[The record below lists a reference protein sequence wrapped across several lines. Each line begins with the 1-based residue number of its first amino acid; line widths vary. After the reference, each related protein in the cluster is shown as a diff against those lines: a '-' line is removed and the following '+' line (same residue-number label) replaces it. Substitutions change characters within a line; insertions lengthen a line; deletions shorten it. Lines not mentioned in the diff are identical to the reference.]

1 MSKEIEVSTI
11 VWRGIKITI
20 NYKPKYF
27 ESSKTGFSIAYLEV
41 ITENKAPLPFTE
53 SGYRSHFTDAS
64 EIEAYGTPVD
74 FVKAWLAE
82 TAKSKKWKEQ
92 ERKQNQLSLF

>member
-1 MSKEIEVSTI
+1 MSIEKEVSTI
-11 VWRGIKITI
+11 TWRGIKMTI

-27 ESSKTGFSIAYLEV
+27 ESTKTGFSIAHLEV

-53 SGYRSHFTDAS
+53 SGYRSHFTDAGD
-64 EIEAYGTPVD
+64 IEAYGTAID

-82 TAKSKKWKEQ
+82 TAKSKKWIAQ
-92 ERKQNQLSLF
+92 ELKLNQLSLF

>member
-1 MSKEIEVSTI
+1 MSIEIEVSTI
-11 VWRGIKITI
+11 VWRSIKIMI

-27 ESSKTGFSIAYLEV
+27 ESSKTGFSIAHLEV

-53 SGYRSHFTDAS
+53 SGYRSHFTDVS
-64 EIEAYGTPVD
+64 EIEAYGTPTD

-82 TAKSKKWKEQ
+82 TSKSKKWKEQ